1 VVRAAIDRFTPDP
14 SIHVVVADDEAR
26 AACTVITAYIPE
38 EDQWSPDYR
47 KRRIE

>member
-1 VVRAAIDRFTPDP
+1 
-14 SIHVVVADDEAR
+14 VVADDEAR
-26 AACTVITAYIPE
+26 AACIVITAYIPE